1 MSCKR
6 GEKNMRIG
14 IDIGGTKI
22 IAALVDEQGL
32 VTFKKKIPTESE
44 KGYAAVRDNIAEL
57 IKTIVNEGNTEIKN
71 IERVGIACA
80 GQIDKTTE
88 NILFSP
94 NLDWHNAPLKDDIE
108 KLCGINTFV
117 ENDVNAAVYG
127 EWKFGLKEVPDDVIG
142 VFMGTG
148 IGGGIIIN
156 RKLYGG
162 FSHVGGEVGHIT
174 LNPYGYKCR
183 CGNTGCFEAYCGGS
197 YIIERVRTKIEEGYR
212 GKIWD
217 IIEGDVNSLHTGHIE
232 EAYLIGDAL
241 CKRIWREVI
250 EYMGAALASL
260 VNLLNPE
267 VIILGGGVVYGS
279 KYFIEDIKAVLEKRA
294 MQASLANLKIKKAI
308 LGEDAGIVGAAF
320 VE

>member
-1 MSCKR
+1 
-6 GEKNMRIG
+6 MRIG

-22 IAALVDEQGL
+22 IAGLVDESGR
-32 VTFKKKIPTESE
+32 VTCKMKIPTEME
-44 KGYAAVRDNIAEL
+44 RGYTGIKENIAGL
-57 IKTIVNEGNTEIKN
+57 IRTILAEGKADAQKV
-71 IERVGIACA
+71 ERVGIACA
-80 GQIDKTTE
+80 GQIDKMTK

-94 NLDWHNAPLKDDIE
+94 NLDWHNVPLKDDIE
-108 KLCGINTFV
+108 KLCNIDTFI

-127 EWKFGLKEVPDDVIG
+127 EWKFGLKEVPEDVIG

-148 IGGGIIIN
+148 IGGGLIIN
-156 RKLYGG
+156 RRLYRG

-174 LNPYGYKCR
+174 VNPDGYKCR

-197 YIIERVRTKIEEGYR
+197 YIIERVKAEIDKGYR

-217 IIEGDVNSLHTGHIE
+217 IIEGNPGSLHTGHIE
-232 EAYLIGDAL
+232 EAYLLGDIQ
-241 CKRIWREVI
+241 CRRIWGEVI
-250 EYMGAALASL
+250 EYMGIALASL

-267 VIILGGGVVYGS
+267 VIILGGGAVYGS
-279 KYFIEDIKAVLEKRA
+279 RYFIEDVKAVIEKRA
-294 MQASLANLKIKKAI
+294 MQASLAGLKIVKAK

>member
-1 MSCKR
+1 
-6 GEKNMRIG
+6 MRIG

-22 IAALVDEQGL
+22 ITGLVDESGL
-32 VTFKKKIPTESE
+32 VTRKKKIPTEKE
-44 KGYAAVRDNIAEL
+44 KGYTGIKDNIAGL
-57 IKTIVNEGNTEIKN
+57 IKTIVEESDIE
-71 IERVGIACA
+71 IERVGVACA

-94 NLDWHNAPLKDDIE
+94 NLDWHNVPLKRDIE
-108 KLCGINTFV
+108 TLCGIDTFI

-156 RKLYGG
+156 SRLYRG
-162 FSHVGGEVGHIT
+162 FSHVGGELGHIT
-174 LNPYGYKCR
+174 VNPHGYRCR

-197 YIIERVRTKIEEGYR
+197 YIIERVRDEIDEGYR

-217 IIEGDVNSLHTGHIE
+217 IIEGNPDLLHTGHIE
-232 EAYLIGDAL
+232 EACLMEDIL
-241 CKRIWREVI
+241 CKKIWREVI

-267 VIILGGGVVYGS
+267 VIILGGGVIYGS
-279 KYFIEDIKAVLEKRA
+279 KYFIEDVKAVLEKRA
-294 MQASLANLKIKKAI
+294 MQASLAGLKIEKAQ

-320 VE
+320 AE